1 MSWSSVQKRN
11 RELDP
16 SACKSNRTISLGRVY
31 REKGYENMVVFEEE
45 LENYFDMFTDLAQS
59 FPLFHGKR
67 HEDEDLDEDKA
78 VGFFKVKGA
87 WLKCFGNI

>member
-1 MSWSSVQKRN
+1 MTSNWLNLGLASPHYSS
-11 RELDP
+11 P
-16 SACKSNRTISLGRVY
+16 SQVY

-45 LENYFDMFTDLAQS
+45 LENYFDNFTDLAQS

-78 VGFFKVKGA
+78 VGYFKVR
-87 WLKCFGNI
+87 

>member
-1 MSWSSVQKRN
+1 M
-11 RELDP
+11 
-16 SACKSNRTISLGRVY
+16 Y

-45 LENYFDMFTDLAQS
+45 LENYFDNFTDLAQS

-78 VGFFKVKGA
+78 VGYFKVTGYTHYYFIA
-87 WLKCFGNI
+87 PYYLIIC

>member
-1 MSWSSVQKRN
+1 MDWWSKYYSSSGNEQ
-11 RELDP
+11 
-16 SACKSNRTISLGRVY
+16 LGRVY

-45 LENYFDMFTDLAQS
+45 LENYFDNFTDLAQS

-78 VGFFKVKGA
+78 VGYFKVTGYTHYYFMA
-87 WLKCFGNI
+87 PYYLIIC

>member
-1 MSWSSVQKRN
+1 M
-11 RELDP
+11 L
-16 SACKSNRTISLGRVY
+16 SLHLTHHYYQVY

-45 LENYFDMFTDLAQS
+45 LENYFDNFTDLAQS

-78 VGFFKVKGA
+78 VGYFKVGDRER
-87 WLKCFGNI
+87 LFHLI